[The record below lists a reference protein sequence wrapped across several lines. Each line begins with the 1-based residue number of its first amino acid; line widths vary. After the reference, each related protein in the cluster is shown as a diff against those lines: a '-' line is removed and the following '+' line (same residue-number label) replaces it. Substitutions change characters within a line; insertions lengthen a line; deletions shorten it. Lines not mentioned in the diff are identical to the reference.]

1 MNTQR
6 ILVVGKSKIEAFAPA
21 WVRGL
26 QQLGHDVHFFDFGR
40 FFSHGLIGR
49 IENRLMAGPVIHH
62 INNHL
67 LKAVTR
73 IQPDITLIH
82 NGNPIR
88 FETVL
93 ELRQRCWVAGY
104 HHDDPFGPFGRQP
117 RFRLF
122 REAIPAYD
130 SHHVIREEN
139 IPDYR
144 RLGVDSVKILRTYYV
159 SWLHYPCSKDRL
171 QSSELR
177 LNVIF
182 IGHAER
188 DTRIQYVTHMLREEI
203 PLKIFGFPKYWRRY
217 LPSAFYKRLSPI
229 EPRLGD
235 DYARTLSEAK
245 ICLAFFSKG
254 NRDRYT
260 YRVFEIPACGGFL
273 LAERTDVMETLYEE
287 GKEAEYFASSEELI
301 DKIRFYL
308 SHDEARE
315 QIAKRGHERCLRSG
329 YDVVS
334 RMHQWI
340 SDIMEFREK

>member
-1 MNTQR
+1 MR
-6 ILVVGKSKIEAFAPA
+6 IL
-21 WVRGL
+21 
-26 QQLGHDVHFFDFGR
+26 R
-40 FFSHGLIGR
+40 F
-49 IENRLMAGPVIHH
+49 
-62 INNHL
+62 
-67 LKAVTR
+67 
-73 IQPDITLIH
+73 
-82 NGNPIR
+82 
-88 FETVL
+88 
-93 ELRQRCWVAGY
+93 
-104 HHDDPFGPFGRQP
+104 
-117 RFRLF
+117 
-122 REAIPAYD
+122 
-130 SHHVIREEN
+130 
-139 IPDYR
+139 
-144 RLGVDSVKILRTYYV
+144 YYV
-159 SWLHYPCSKDRL
+159 PWLHYPRSKGRS
-171 QSSELR
+171 QSSEFELD
-177 LNVIF
+177 VVF

-188 DTRIQYVTHMLREEI
+188 DTRIQYVTHMLQEGI
-203 PLKIFGFPKYWRRY
+203 PLKIFGSPKYWRRY

-315 QIAKRGHERCLRSG
+315 QIAQRGHDRCLRSG

-334 RMHQWI
+334 RMRQWVL
-340 SDIMEFREK
+340 DTMEFREK